1 MLTIQDVFLTG
12 IKKLKN
18 SNILSYQLDA
28 KILLKYILNLDNENF
43 ELKKNDEITNSNL
56 DSYIKLIERR
66 SKDEPIAYIVG
77 KQAFWNDEFKVD
89 KHTLIPRSETELIIE
104 NVIKQFPDKESNLN
118 IIDLGTGSGCIIIS
132 LLQEYIN
139 ANGVGIDISQPA
151 IDNANINKK
160 LAVNPSRLEF
170 IKEDFTNF
178 NLSGFDIIIANPPYI
193 SHNDSNLQKSV
204 KEYEPHLAL
213 FSENNGLYFFEKIIK
228 NASTVTNNLFY
239 LFLEIGKGQEIDVSN
254 LLKNNNF
261 KIITI
266 ENDLAEIPRCIVAK
280 NNNKLELD

>member
-1 MLTIQDVFLTG
+1 MPTIQDVFLTG

-18 SNILSYQLDA
+18 SNILSNQLDA
-28 KILLKYILNLDNENF
+28 KILLKYTLNLDNENF
-43 ELKKNDEITNSNL
+43 ELKKNDEITNLNL
-56 DSYIKLIERR
+56 DSYFKLIERR
-66 SKDEPIAYIVG
+66 SKGEPVAYIVG

-139 ANGVGIDISQPA
+139 ANGIGVDISQPA
-151 IDNANINKK
+151 IDNANINKE
-160 LAVNPSRLEF
+160 LVVNPKRLEF
-170 IKEDFTNF
+170 IKADFTNF
-178 NLSGFDIIIANPPYI
+178 NLNGFDIIIANPPYI
-193 SHNDSNLQKSV
+193 SHNDSSLQQSV

-213 FSENNGLYFFEKIIK
+213 FSKNNGLFFFEQIIN

-239 LFLEIGKGQEIDVSN
+239 LFLEIGKDQGKDVSN

-266 ENDLAEIPRCIVAK
+266 ENDLAKIPRCIVAK